1 MPDLFFGS
9 MTNNSDTP
17 KQSFENFLIKF
28 GEIMEKKTIDELSS
42 LFDVLIEK
50 IKEGFSSSS
59 ELEPEL
65 SKFISQKNEY
75 SNFLKKRFLKADKE
89 MQSRIMTLMSS
100 ISDKSLAPLL
110 KKIIEEKFLN
120 IEFKLKAA
128 NILSFIDKAFDEKL
142 LIELG
147 EAAKFMDEIHSSKE
161 PFSESEFSVLS
172 ESFLKI
178 KKDLGESV
186 LNQLVEETGEKS
198 LQFISRII
206 LKDPSLDLFIIG
218 LLKKAPSPEKIKI
231 LNDIYEKSTEGNI
244 KNAVKKSFFA
254 LKQKGFIIETAK
266 EKKKEESPVFKPH
279 APKGEGYL
287 SIIDPDGNQLLVF
300 TIPPVKLSHGVIC
313 FQAVI
318 NYDEG
323 IKDFRAVEITKKNFK
338 NYIINLLGNK
348 NFLIVETTSDYC
360 KYLLK
365 ESAAKTQTPPQGYIE
380 CQPFLDEKNIHFE
393 QPLIYQNI
401 SHEEIKT
408 KNFSESQIIQL
419 LNIPEFEGLNVNP
432 VRIEKYTDKMEEIEG
447 SKIIINQYQKE
458 ERITDLIFE
467 ASKEVFDINTKE
479 TLKRKLEEISF
490 VLYKTGKEEEAKL
503 ALFTAI
509 NISESF
515 EPEKNLFLLELL
527 KKSILKVKSI
537 KEDRRKEE
545 PSLIYKP

>member
-1 MPDLFFGS
+1 
-9 MTNNSDTP
+9 
-17 KQSFENFLIKF
+17 
-28 GEIMEKKTIDELSS
+28 METKTIDELSS
-42 LFDVLIEK
+42 LFDVLIER
-50 IKEGFSSSS
+50 IKEGLSSSS

-89 MQSRIMTLMSS
+89 MQSWIMTLMSS

-218 LLKKAPSPEKIKI
+218 LFKKAPSPEKIKI
-231 LNDIYEKSTEGNI
+231 LNEIYEKSMEDNI
-244 KNAVKKSFFA
+244 KNAVKKSFFT

-300 TIPPVKLSHGVIC
+300 TTPPVKLSHGVIC

-323 IKDFRAVEITKKNFK
+323 IKDFRAVEITKKSFK
-338 NYIINLLGNK
+338 NYISNLLVNK

-365 ESAAKTQTPPQGYIE
+365 ESACKMQAPPHGYVE
-380 CQPFLDEKNIHFE
+380 CLPFLDEKKIHFE
-393 QPLIYQNI
+393 QPLIYKNI
-401 SHEEIKT
+401 SYEEIKGEA
-408 KNFSESQIIQL
+408 FSETQAIQL
-419 LNIPEFEGLNVNP
+419 LNIPEFEGLNIKP
-432 VRIEKYTDKMEEIEG
+432 DRIEKYLDQMEEIEN
-447 SKIIINQYQKE
+447 SRIIINQYQKE
-458 ERITDLIFE
+458 ERITNLIFE
-467 ASKEVFDINTKE
+467 ASKEVFDINVKE
-479 TLKRKLEEISF
+479 TLKRKLEEISY
-490 VLYKTGKEEEAKL
+490 VLYMAGKKEKAKL
-503 ALFTAI
+503 ALSAAI
-509 NISESF
+509 NISENSG
-515 EPEKNLFLLELL
+515 EPDRKLFLSELL
-527 KKSILKVKSI
+527 KKSILKI
-537 KEDRRKEE
+537 KGIIEAKKKEE

>member
-1 MPDLFFGS
+1 
-9 MTNNSDTP
+9 
-17 KQSFENFLIKF
+17 
-28 GEIMEKKTIDELSS
+28 MEEKNIDELSS
-42 LFDVLIEK
+42 LFDLLIER
-50 IKEGFSSSS
+50 IKKGFSSSS

-75 SNFLKKRFLKADKE
+75 SNFLKKRLLKADKE
-89 MQSRIMTLMSS
+89 VQSRIMTLMSS

-110 KKIIEEKFLN
+110 KKIMEEKFLN

-128 NILSFIDKAFDEKL
+128 NILSFIDKTFDEKQL
-142 LIELG
+142 LELG
-147 EAAKFMDEIHSSKE
+147 EAVKFMDEIHSCNE
-161 PFSESEFSVLS
+161 PFSESEFSVLT
-172 ESFLKI
+172 ESFFKI
-178 KKDLGESV
+178 KKDLRESV
-186 LNQLVEETGEKS
+186 LNQLVEETEQKS

-206 LKDPSLDLFIIG
+206 LKDPILDLFIIG
-218 LLKKAPSPEKIKI
+218 LLKKAPSPEKIEI
-231 LNDIYEKSTEGNI
+231 LNEIYEKSPENNI

-254 LKQKGFIIETAK
+254 LKQKGFIIETPK
-266 EKKKEESPVFKPH
+266 EKKKKESPVFKPH
-279 APKGEGYL
+279 TPKGEGYL

-300 TIPPVKLSHGVIC
+300 TIPPAKLSHGVIC

-323 IKDFRAVEITKKNFK
+323 IKDFRAVEIAKKSFK

-348 NFLIVETTSDYC
+348 NFLIAETTSDYC

-365 ESAAKTQTPPQGYIE
+365 ESAAKMQTPPQGYVE
-380 CQPFLDEKNIHFE
+380 CRPFLDEKNIHFE

-401 SHEEIKT
+401 SHEEIKA
-408 KNFSESQIIQL
+408 KNFSESQMIQL
-419 LNIPEFEGLNVNP
+419 LNIPEFEGLNVKS
-432 VRIEKYTDKMEEIEG
+432 VKIEKYVDQVEEIEE

-458 ERITDLIFE
+458 ERITALIFE

-490 VLYKTGKEEEAKL
+490 VLYKTGKKEEAKL
-503 ALFTAI
+503 ALFAAI
-509 NISESF
+509 NISDRVS
-515 EPEKNLFLLELL
+515 PEKNMFLLELMR
-527 KKSILKVKSI
+527 KSILRVKSV